1 VHDIIDRPNDTFGL
15 AVLLGCVRARK
26 AKMNTL
32 LKKKKGAGC
41 IVVEFTTIV
50 ALKKLYTAI
59 EMSEHIAMKIAQSI
73 ECFKFQFKRKNPQ
86 IMSEIIQT
94 HKIVFGTGYAHNRR
108 RPQIIVD

>member
-1 VHDIIDRPNDTFGL
+1 MCEG
-15 AVLLGCVRARK
+15 
-26 AKMNTL
+26 
-32 LKKKKGAGC
+32 KKGEDEYLVEEKKGAGC